1 MGGVIDTITFSG
13 IPPYARVIL
22 NPNDAIDTPGA
33 AVGSL
38 KVVGNQPLAGISLEH
53 PTEALTTNDLQA
65 SRAFVENDYGEKLYC
80 PMVRRDWGNLDATS
94 GIQVQN
100 VGNATTNITVTYKII
115 RPSPSTVTVTKTG
128 VAPGASKNFLQAED
142 LPPGGYLASA
152 IITNS
157 NHQNLAAIVS
167 DRADGVTPQRYLTYA
182 CFKDT
187 LTVTKISLPL
197 VKEEFPMTNPNT
209 SGIQVQNIG
218 STYTY
223 FKLTYVTHNNE
234 TYTVVTTQPINSG
247 ESKTFRLLTIPGN
260 TPQITISPTDLT
272 GLEHTINGVIVE
284 SLPWNGNDAQPIVA
298 IAVESSLD
306 TNNYPQDTKA
316 YEGVNIP

>member
-1 MGGVIDTITFSG
+1 
-13 IPPYARVIL
+13 
-22 NPNDAIDTPGA
+22 
-33 AVGSL
+33 
-38 KVVGNQPLAGISLEH
+38 
-53 PTEALTTNDLQA
+53 
-65 SRAFVENDYGEKLYC
+65 
-80 PMVRRDWGNLDATS
+80 
-94 GIQVQN
+94 
-100 VGNATTNITVTYKII
+100 
-115 RPSPSTVTVTKTG
+115 
-128 VAPGASKNFLQAED
+128 
-142 LPPGGYLASA
+142 
-152 IITNS
+152 
-157 NHQNLAAIVS
+157 
-167 DRADGVTPQRYLTYA
+167 
-182 CFKDT
+182 
-187 LTVTKISLPL
+187 

-209 SGIQVQNIG
+209 SGVQVQNIG